1 MIFEKIGQKRIENV
15 GIFNFDEMGNRG
27 VVGGVVEMR
36 KATVPKDFV
45 TVAESG
51 LL

>member
-27 VVGGVVEMR
+27 VVGG
-36 KATVPKDFV
+36 
-45 TVAESG
+45 SG
-51 LL
+51 GDAQSDCAKGF